1 MAWAKF
7 IVSIIGLLMPEAFY
21 RHINN
26 RPIAAVPAV
35 AGQVKAESVNI
46 WKKDLWIICK
56 INILDAFLWVIAKNN
71 LE

>member
-1 MAWAKF
+1 
-7 IVSIIGLLMPEAFY
+7 MPEAFY

-46 WKKDLWIICK
+46 CKKDL
-56 INILDAFLWVIAKNN
+56 
-71 LE
+71 